1 MEEAAKDKSIY
12 KILFDPYGLNP
23 NDSQRGD
30 DQPDLAK
37 VIYEEESKS
46 WIAPFIMAGINT
58 KVVRRSHA
66 LSAYPYGAIAIV
78 VNEDCE
84 TVCSFG
90 GFRANNPNPCT
101 EYQEGINSAR
111 QIWPE

>member
-1 MEEAAKDKSIY
+1 M
-12 KILFDPYGLNP
+12 KIILPVLFLLLFVSCS
-23 NDSQRGD
+23 DST
-30 DQPDLAK
+30 PDC
-37 VIYEEESKS
+37 IEGMIDE
-46 WIAPFIMAGINT
+46 FIEQNSERNFTFIFEFEQEGEQLYIFDSGVAFD
-58 KVVRRSHA
+58 
-66 LSAYPYGAIAIV
+66 AIAIV